1 MYELNHDGSGK
12 AYDSIVSLRRE
23 KILNFLTVPDMKGVK
38 EFYPYK
44 YEDLSL
50 DGTASLIE
58 TLEKATGKKAK
69 CEAYQGT
76 GVTKHKRVDRKYL
89 DWMDENVDW
98 EAEAKIGYAMR
109 SNNKPRRNRI
119 SPNIQANKIS
129 EDEEEESTSA
139 NYVELEESSVAST
152 TEPVTYTHGPVINN
166 HKGPATS
173 INLIGE
179 RHSGTNW
186 ITDHLADCVSSY
198 LAIDEIE
205 FTPIF
210 HSEVILCFP
219 LL

>member
-1 MYELNHDGSGK
+1 MHDGSGR
-12 AYDSIVSLRRE
+12 AYPSIVDLRRD
-23 KILNFLTVPDMKGVK
+23 KILNFLTLESMKGVK
-38 EFYPYK
+38 SFHHYQ
-44 YEDLSL
+44 YEHLNRY
-50 DGTASLIE
+50 GTDSMLK
-58 TLEKATGKKAK
+58 TLEEATGKKAK

-89 DWMDENVDW
+89 DWMDKNVDW

-139 NYVELEESSVAST
+139 NYVELEESSVGST